1 MSRRLFPA
9 LLVLFAAS
17 GCAALIYEVV
27 WLQLLQLVVGS
38 TAVSMAVLLSA
49 YMGGLCAGSYLLP
62 RVVSPFEN
70 PLRVYAYLEAGIGVL
85 GILVLWLVPMAR
97 YVYVAA
103 VGWGLPGMLLRGI
116 LCGLCLLPPTLLMG
130 ASLPAM
136 ARWLEATREGVSR
149 LGFLYGANTAGA
161 VLGCVAAGFYL
172 LRVYDMPTATF
183 VAAGINGLT
192 AVASFILSRR
202 TKAAANQRKTPL
214 RRKFWPVYAAIGLS
228 GFTALGAEVVWTR
241 LLSLLLGATVYT
253 FAIILAVFLAGIGLG
268 SMAGSMLVRAGKR
281 AKTWLGASQFLL
293 AASMAWAAW
302 MVYRSLPYW
311 PINPSLSRNP
321 WIDFQLD
328 LVRCLWTIL
337 PATILWGA
345 SFPLALAAAAREG
358 DDSGRLAGGIYAA
371 NTIGAIAG
379 AISFSLVLIPVIG
392 TQDSQRALIGI
403 AALAAVL
410 ALRSGR
416 PAVLASLVAMA
427 VLEWSVP
434 PVPWEL
440 VAYGR
445 RLPSSLNRGH
455 SLYVGEGMN
464 ASIVVSEWD
473 DGKRLFHISG
483 KTEASNESHDLKLE
497 RMLGHIPSML
507 HPKPESVLVVGF
519 GAGITAGSFVT
530 YPEIRRI
537 VICEMEP
544 LVPPATTRFFSRE
557 NYDVMHDPRT
567 TIVYDD
573 ARHYMLTSREKFDII
588 TSDPIH
594 PWVKGSATLYS
605 KEYFELVKARL
616 NPGGR
621 VTQWI
626 PLYDSDM
633 PTVKSEIATFFES
646 FPKATV
652 WDNDVAEMGYDLVM
666 LGQLDDPHID
676 VDAMQRRLE
685 EPGYERVE
693 QSLRDVKL
701 GTAVELLS
709 TYSGR
714 RSDLTDWLKD
724 AQINRD
730 RNLRLQYLAGLGL
743 DNNGS
748 FYIYYEM
755 MKRFRYPDD
764 IFVASE
770 EKQARLKKMLGVT
783 TTSQPAASPEPVL
796 PAPVSKVPVSEP
808 APKADPPA
816 HKKSKRSSNR
826 AVH

>member
-1 MSRRLFPA
+1 MPRRLFPA
-9 LLVLFAAS
+9 LLLLFAAS
-17 GCAALIYEVV
+17 GCAALIYEIV

-62 RVVSPFEN
+62 RVVSPCHH
-70 PLRVYAYLEAGIGVL
+70 PLRVYALIELGIGIF
-85 GILVLWLVPMAR
+85 GIAVMFLIPLAR

-103 VGWGLPGMLLRGI
+103 IGVGLPGMLLRGI

-136 ARWLEATREGVSR
+136 ARWFEAGTPDATAQRVSR
-149 LGFLYGANTAGA
+149 LGLLYGANTAGA
-161 VLGCVAAGFYL
+161 VLGCLAAGFYL
-172 LRVYDMPTATF
+172 LRVFDMPTATV
-183 VAAGINGLT
+183 VAAAINGLT
-192 AVASFILSRR
+192 AVVSFILSSR
-202 TKAAANQRKTPL
+202 TASSSVSSYGRTQHGE
-214 RRKFWPVYAAIGLS
+214 WPVYVTIALS
-228 GFTALGAEVVWTR
+228 GLTALGAEVVWTR

-253 FAIILAVFLAGIGLG
+253 FAIILAVFLVGIGLG
-268 SMAGSMLVRAGKR
+268 SAAGSLIARTASRPHAWLAG
-281 AKTWLGASQFLL
+281 SQLLL
-293 AASMAWAAW
+293 AASIAWTAW
-302 MVYRSLPYW
+302 MIYRSLPYW
-311 PINPSLSRNP
+311 PINPSLTTNP

-328 LVRCLWTIL
+328 LVRCLWAIL
-337 PATILWGA
+337 PATLLWGA
-345 SFPLALAAAAREG
+345 SFPLALASAARDREDAG
-358 DDSGRLAGGIYAA
+358 KLAGGVYAA
-371 NTIGAIAG
+371 NTLGAIIGAIA
-379 AISFSLVLIPVIG
+379 FSLILIPGIG
-392 TQDSQRALIGI
+392 TQQCQRLLIVI
-403 AALAAVL
+403 AALAAL
-410 ALRSGR
+410 FALRSFKFPVVAPIALTGI
-416 PAVLASLVAMA
+416 LA
-427 VLEWSVP
+427 WSIP

-483 KTEASNESHDLKLE
+483 KTEASNEPHDLKLE
-497 RMLGHIPSML
+497 RMLGHIPAL
-507 HPKPESVLVVGF
+507 AHPAPQSVLIVGF
-519 GAGITAGSFVT
+519 GAGVTAGSFVT
-530 YPEIRRI
+530 YPEIKRI

-557 NYDVMHDPRT
+557 NYNVAHDPRT

-573 ARHYMLTSREKFDII
+573 ARHYMLTAREKFDII

-616 NPGGR
+616 NPGGK

-633 PTVKSEIATFFES
+633 QTVKSEIATFYES
-646 FPKATV
+646 FPNATV
-652 WDNDVAEMGYDLVM
+652 WDNDVAGMGYDLVL
-666 LGQLDDPHID
+666 LGQMDAPQID
-676 VDAMQRRLE
+676 VDAMQRRIE
-685 EPGYERVE
+685 QPAYSRVLK
-693 QSLRDVKL
+693 SLSDVKL
-701 GTAVELLS
+701 GSAVELMS

-714 RSDLTDWLKD
+714 RSDFTEWLKG
-724 AQINRD
+724 AEINRD

-755 MKRFRYPDD
+755 IKRFQYPDNLFIVSD
-764 IFVASE
+764 GKKVT
-770 EKQARLKKMLGVT
+770 LKKMLGIT
-783 TTSQPAASPEPVL
+783 
-796 PAPVSKVPVSEP
+796 K
-808 APKADPPA
+808 
-816 HKKSKRSSNR
+816 
-826 AVH
+826 

>member
-1 MSRRLFPA
+1 VPRRLFPVV
-9 LLVLFAAS
+9 LLLFAAS

-62 RVVSPFEN
+62 RIVSPN
-70 PLRVYAYLEAGIGVL
+70 RHPLRVYAAIELGIGLL
-85 GILVLWLVPMAR
+85 GIAVLFLVPLAR

-103 VGWGLPGMLLRGI
+103 VGAGLPGMLLRGI
-116 LCGLCLLPPTLLMG
+116 VCGLCLLPPTLLMG
-130 ASLPAM
+130 ASLPAI
-136 ARWLEATREGVSR
+136 ARWLGATPDGVAR
-149 LGFLYGANTAGA
+149 LGLLYGANTVGA

-172 LRVYDMPTATF
+172 LRVFDMPTATF
-183 VAAGINGLT
+183 AAAAINGLT
-192 AVASFILSRR
+192 ALASILVARGTASAQPALPSWRR
-202 TKAAANQRKTPL
+202 GP
-214 RRKFWPVYAAIGLS
+214 WPIYFTIGLS

-241 LLSLLLGATVYT
+241 LLSLLMGATVYT

-268 SMAGSMLVRAGKR
+268 SAAGSGIVRTGKSPR
-281 AKTWLGASQFLL
+281 LWLGACQFLL
-293 AASMAWAAW
+293 AASMAWTAW
-302 MVYRSLPYW
+302 IVYTSLPYW
-311 PINPSLSRNP
+311 PINPQLTRNP

-328 LVRCLWTIL
+328 LVRCLWAIL
-337 PATILWGA
+337 PATLAWGA
-345 SFPLALAAAAREG
+345 SFPLALAASAHDEADAG
-358 DDSGRLAGGIYAA
+358 KLAGGVYAA

-379 AISFSLVLIPVIG
+379 AIAFSLLLIPGVGTRESQRVLIV
-392 TQDSQRALIGI
+392 
-403 AALAAVL
+403 LAAVAAL
-410 ALRSGR
+410 CALRSAK
-416 PAVLASLVAMA
+416 PVVLLASALTGLLA
-427 VLEWSVP
+427 WSVP
-434 PVPWEL
+434 ALPWEL

-445 RLPSSLNRGH
+445 RLAPSLNRGH

-483 KTEASNESHDLKLE
+483 KTEASNEPHDLKLE
-497 RMLGHIPSML
+497 RMLGHIPAML
-507 HPKPESVLVVGF
+507 HPAPQSVLIVGF
-519 GAGITAGSFVT
+519 GAGVTAGSFVT
-530 YPEIRRI
+530 YPEIKRI

-544 LVPPATTRFFSRE
+544 LVPPATTKYFGRE
-557 NYDVMHDPRT
+557 NYNVLHDPRT

-573 ARHYMLTSREKFDII
+573 ARHYMLTAREKFDII

-633 PTVKSEIATFFES
+633 DTVKSEIATFYES
-646 FPKATV
+646 FPNATA
-652 WDNDVAEMGYDLVM
+652 WDNDVAGMGYDVVM
-666 LGQLDDPHID
+666 LGQMDAPRID
-676 VDAMQRRLE
+676 VDGLQQRLE
-685 EPGYERVE
+685 RPDYAPVA

-701 GTAVELLS
+701 GTAVELMS

-714 RSDLTDWLKD
+714 RSDFGEWLKG

-755 MKRFRYPDD
+755 MKRFRYPDE
-764 IFVASE
+764 IFQVSE
-770 EKQARLKKMLGVT
+770 DRKIALKKMLGVT
-783 TTSQPAASPEPVL
+783 
-796 PAPVSKVPVSEP
+796 K
-808 APKADPPA
+808 
-816 HKKSKRSSNR
+816 
-826 AVH
+826 